1 MQQPNTAKITNRIRK
16 RLLAIREE
24 LVLLDFVNKEMT
36 NQVNKQLNELDT
48 QPFSDDFGRTTNQSR

>member
-1 MQQPNTAKITNRIRK
+1 MQKPNTAQITNKIRK

-24 LVLLDFVNKEMT
+24 LVLLDYVNKEMT

-48 QPFSDDFGRTTNQSR
+48 QPFSNDFGRTPNQSR